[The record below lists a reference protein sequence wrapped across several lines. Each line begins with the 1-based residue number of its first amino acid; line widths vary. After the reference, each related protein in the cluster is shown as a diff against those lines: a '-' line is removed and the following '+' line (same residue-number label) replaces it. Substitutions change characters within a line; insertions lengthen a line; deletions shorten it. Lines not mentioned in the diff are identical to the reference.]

1 MESEEASNSSSENS
15 FIFNSEEEFNGLVER
30 ETEEEGIRDVFK
42 INRSVNRTDY
52 SRSKKRLKSTDPWSA
67 NFWLQTLADPTIK
80 DPFSRNGKKFRR
92 DFRIPYI
99 IFEEILTMLKH
110 TGERPFNYSEVTIGG
125 KPSIPLELKVLC
137 ALRTLRSGLK
147 FKDAREISGYMSET
161 TANNFFREFNK
172 LFRLHFEDI
181 YLNRLSGEDLQT
193 SMLQFSMLGLP
204 GCVRSIDATFIR
216 AVGQLFC
223 QFNRFMQWSQRFV
236 NLNYLLAAF

>member
-1 MESEEASNSSSENS
+1 MNTYLPHIFSSGMESEEASNSSSEDS

-52 SRSKKRLKSTDPWSA
+52 SRSKKRLKSTDPWST

-137 ALRTLRSGLK
+137 ALRTLGSGLK
-147 FKDAREISGYMSET
+147 CCNQVIQIHKPLTPLHKSV
-161 TANNFFREFNK
+161 K
-172 LFRLHFEDI
+172 LAEQ
-181 YLNRLSGEDLQT
+181 LSHGT
-193 SMLQFSMLGLP
+193 N
-204 GCVRSIDATFIR
+204 VASIDLTHPGNPSMENCNIDVCR
-216 AVGQLFC
+216 SSPLR
-223 QFNRFMQWSQRFV
+223 RFK
-236 NLNYLLAAF
+236 

>member
-1 MESEEASNSSSENS
+1 M
-15 FIFNSEEEFNGLVER
+15 
-30 ETEEEGIRDVFK
+30 
-42 INRSVNRTDY
+42 
-52 SRSKKRLKSTDPWSA
+52 
-67 NFWLQTLADPTIK
+67 
-80 DPFSRNGKKFRR
+80 
-92 DFRIPYI
+92 
-99 IFEEILTMLKH
+99 
-110 TGERPFNYSEVTIGG
+110 
-125 KPSIPLELKVLC
+125 LC
-137 ALRTLRSGLK
+137 ALRTLGSGLK

-181 YLNRLSGEDLQT
+181 YLNRFSGEDLQT